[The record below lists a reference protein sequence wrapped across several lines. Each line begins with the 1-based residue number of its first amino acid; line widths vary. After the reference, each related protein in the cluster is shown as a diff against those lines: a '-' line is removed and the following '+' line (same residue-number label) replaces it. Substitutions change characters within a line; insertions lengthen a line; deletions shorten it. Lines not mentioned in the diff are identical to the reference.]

1 MVSPESYDAA
11 LAVQLII
18 AGLYGIL
25 LISNMIANKHTA
37 DAEKSRQNEITYVK
51 DSSLKLKIL
60 LGIIDDKEVKK
71 KVENVY
77 DAVRSSP
84 AKLHPN
90 LAQIES
96 GILQSINALENTIL
110 TGNKEAIISSANSL
124 LGAVNERNLKLKTLN

>member
-1 MVSPESYDAA
+1 MGFAA
-11 LAVQLII
+11 SHKNAV
-18 AGLYGIL
+18 
-25 LISNMIANKHTA
+25 
-37 DAEKSRQNEITYVK
+37 VK
-51 DSSLKLKIL
+51 LPFNSKNRKEKIL
-60 LGIIDDKEVKK
+60 GKCHKKYWCWRFFNLAAARK